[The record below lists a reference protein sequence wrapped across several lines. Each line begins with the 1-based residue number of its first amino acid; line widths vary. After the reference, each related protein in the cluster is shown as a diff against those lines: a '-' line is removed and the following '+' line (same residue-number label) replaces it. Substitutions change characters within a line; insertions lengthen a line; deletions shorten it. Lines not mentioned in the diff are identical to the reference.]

1 MPTVIKR
8 TSPYRGVF
16 VKRTHVHPSSSYGS
30 YDKKPEV
37 SIRKQESSL
46 AKKLNEDKRKALF
59 RAEDTDS
66 DYDENVFPINIEK
79 EKTYKIDD
87 YETLRKKTREE
98 RFTPAV
104 CQMFQQQTALRG
116 INRNIAR
123 VAKMQMYKHK
133 IKPPYLH
140 KIALEEVDE
149 VLSDDASLD
158 EPESDDISS
167 EDEENLSV
175 LERTPIELTP
185 PSTPHQSPTVGSPR
199 TPTDARYPPSFPT
212 PSPSSPIS
220 PISPIAELP
229 PTPCPCKS
237 LDDIFDENYATL
249 MAITPVIPLH
259 CKSLISEFYFKCL
272 IFVFSFLV
280 RKQIQLWLVKLV
292 SMSDNDK
299 NKINRNQHLAFMLLQ
314 LQTLE
319 MTTPFTKEPPPG
331 PLKELGRNST
341 NSYFKKWLKDAKKI
355 SVQEKFQKSCKPL
368 EIAQR
373 LFNQYPNEF
382 LENQPVPNFG
392 MIAYGACF
400 SSYGQ

>member
-16 VKRTHVHPSSSYGS
+16 VKRTHVHPASTYGS
-30 YDKKPEV
+30 YDKKPDV
-37 SIRKQESSL
+37 SIKKQERSL
-46 AKKLNEDKRKALF
+46 MKIQNEDKRKALF

-66 DYDENVFPINIEK
+66 EYDENNFPMNIEK

-104 CQMFQQQTALRG
+104 CQMFQQQTALKG
-116 INRNIAR
+116 FNRNVAR

-140 KIALEEVDE
+140 KIALQEVDE
-149 VLSDDASLD
+149 VVSEDDSLE
-158 EPESDDISS
+158 EPESDDMSS

-175 LERTPIELTP
+175 LERTPIEMTP
-185 PSTPHQSPTVGSPR
+185 PSTPLQSPTLGSPR
-199 TPTDARYPPSFPT
+199 TPTNVRYPPPLPT
-212 PSPSSPIS
+212 PSPSSPIA
-220 PISPIAELP
+220 PISPLAEIP

-249 MAITPVIPLH
+249 MAIIPVIPLH
-259 CKSLISEFYFKCL
+259 F
-272 IFVFSFLV
+272 

-292 SMSDNDK
+292 SMSDNDT

-319 MTTPFTKEPPPG
+319 MTTPFTKDPPPG

-341 NSYFKKWLKDAKKI
+341 NTYFKKWLKDAKKI
-355 SVQEKFQKSCKPL
+355 SVQEKFRKSCKPL

-373 LFNQYPNEF
+373 LFNQYPIEF
-382 LENQPVPNFG
+382 LDCQPVPNFG